1 MAEKQERIFDLLD
14 NLYNSCI
21 DHALKEDLKIFEYCK
36 EIR

>member
-21 DHALKEDLKIFEYCK
+21 DHAKEDLKNISEYCK
-36 EIR
+36 KIR